1 MDGAPFSTS
10 VLGFRPFTLAFP
22 TPDVARTFE
31 PRPTSAPSATTSSA
45 PIPTRSI
52 RNPHLAP
59 TADSPTTSVL
69 TIVLPTLFSALLLL
83 GIGIALLS
91 CLSRRAKNK
100 QGTQSAKLR
109 KPGSAGGDGGVEEA
123 YDPAQWSASARR
135 EMVELELDD
144 VERRTSSLSLSLS
157 SSLSLDPASAAKLT
171 RTDPQA
177 RSARSRSPTRSLKS
191 AAPPR
196 TRRTTSLANRLPLT
210 SPERPYECV
219 EPSSLLRRLVQ
230 RPDSQLTSLA
240 RSPRRLDHSP
250 SPRFAVRLS
259 FFCTCSYPCI
269 LVLLVIALSA
279 RPLA

>member
-59 TADSPTTSVL
+59 TADSPTTGVL

-100 QGTQSAKLR
+100 QGAQSAKLR
-109 KPGSAGGDGGVEEA
+109 KPGSVGGDEEA
-123 YDPAQWSASARR
+123 YDPAQWCASARR

-144 VERRTSSLSLSLS
+144 VDRRASSLSLSL
-157 SSLSLDPASAAKLT
+157 P
-171 RTDPQA
+171 P
-177 RSARSRSPTRSLKS
+177 SRSTPR
-191 AAPPR
+191 APP
-196 TRRTTSLANRLPLT
+196 S
-210 SPERPYECV
+210 
-219 EPSSLLRRLVQ
+219 
-230 RPDSQLTSLA
+230 
-240 RSPRRLDHSP
+240 
-250 SPRFAVRLS
+250 
-259 FFCTCSYPCI
+259 
-269 LVLLVIALSA
+269 
-279 RPLA
+279 